1 MDSVPKCRSTAKSFI
16 SSQSWGY
23 LSSFNC
29 FSPPKLPS
37 VVPLLQCWVHGS
49 WCWKHSA
56 FPFPAGHL
64 CDWWFQ
70 WSGACDPVHTTEE
83 VSRKEKQERKQPG
96 NASAN
101 YKWETE
107 NGHVKIL
114 KNSKITP
121 LSKWSCQHQSYK
133 SRIMFQKSSSSFYRV
148 RDKRMKNI
156 NCQQKSTSAG
166 PSHIRHWNTVWIL
179 LCRFRHLIDVGWWKD
194 LLDSSAVICPYFNSA
209 HTKPM
214 GQENPGWPSTLLT
227 VLSRSSTNAYKECEV
242 SSPGT
247 PKLSSDCEPQKLDN
261 KRYGVLQHLLWSY
274 HPRTR
279 NVYGSR

>member
-1 MDSVPKCRSTAKSFI
+1 MDRGAESIQHFHFLQDIFATGGSNDQELATLSIQQRKC
-16 SSQSWGY
+16 
-23 LSSFNC
+23 
-29 FSPPKLPS
+29 
-37 VVPLLQCWVHGS
+37 
-49 WCWKHSA
+49 
-56 FPFPAGHL
+56 
-64 CDWWFQ
+64 
-70 WSGACDPVHTTEE
+70 
-83 VSRKEKQERKQPG
+83 QERRNKERKHPG

-101 YKWETE
+101 YKRETE

-166 PSHIRHWNTVWIL
+166 PSHIRHWNAVWIL

-194 LLDSSAVICPYFNSA
+194 LLDSSAVICPYSNSA

-247 PKLSSDCEPQKLDN
+247 PKLIW
-261 KRYGVLQHLLWSY
+261 LWA
-274 HPRTR
+274 TEAW
-279 NVYGSR
+279 